1 MTPKTAPTE
10 KKRYRTTNWSDYN
23 QALIN
28 RGNLTFW
35 IDPNIKWHADP
46 NGKSGRNHTF
56 SDIAIQTCLTIK
68 VLFNLPLRQTQGFM
82 QSIITLAKLDWE
94 APNYS
99 TLSRRQ
105 QNIDIVIPHQPAPK
119 GLHLLIDSTG
129 IKIVGAGEWCYEKH
143 GEQTPRQWRKVH
155 IGIDANSQQIRA
167 VGVTTNN
174 VGDPS
179 MMDDLLQQIPDEETL
194 KSVTADGAYD
204 TKKCH
209 RSIADRKAQAI
220 IPPRSNAVICQP
232 AKHKGDSV
240 RNEAVRLCNERTTK
254 LWKKQVGYHRRS
266 LVETAM
272 FRLKRLGD
280 RLMARRFDTQVTE
293 VYIRIV
299 VLNKWTSLGMPVT
312 VAV

>member
-1 MTPKTAPTE
+1 MKPQTDYTD
-10 KKRYRTTNWSDYN
+10 KKRYRTTNWSEYN

-35 IDPNIKWHADP
+35 IDPNTKWHADP
-46 NGKSGRNHTF
+46 NGKSGRDHTF

-82 QSIITLAKLDWE
+82 QSIITLAKLDWD

-105 QNIDIVIPHQPAPK
+105 KNIDIIIPYQPTPN
-119 GLHLLIDSTG
+119 GLHLLIDATG
-129 IKIVGAGEWCYEKH
+129 IKIVGAGEWCYKKH
-143 GEQTPRQWRKVH
+143 GNQRRRQWRKVH
-155 IGIDANSQQIRA
+155 IGIDADSQQIRA
-167 VGVTTNN
+167 VSVTTSN

-179 MMDDLLQQIPDEETL
+179 MLDDLLEQIPDDNKLT
-194 KSVTADGAYD
+194 SVTADGAYD
-204 TKKCH
+204 TKDCH
-209 RSIADRKAQAI
+209 HRIANRQAQAI
-220 IPPRSNAVICQP
+220 IPPRSNAIIWQTP
-232 AKHKGDSV
+232 KHQGDRV
-240 RNEAVRLCNERTTK
+240 RNQAVRDCHHLTTS
-254 LWKKQVGYHRRS
+254 LWKQRVGYHRRS

-280 RLMARRFDTQVTE
+280 RLMARRFDCQVAE
-293 VYIRIV
+293 VHIRIA

>member
-1 MTPKTAPTE
+1 MKPKTAPTE

-35 IDPNIKWHADP
+35 IDPNTKWHADP

-129 IKIVGAGEWCYEKH
+129 LKIVGAGEWCYKKH

-209 RSIADRKAQAI
+209 HSIANREAQAI

-232 AKHKGDSV
+232 AKHKGDRV
-240 RNEAVRLCNERTTK
+240 RNEAVRLCNERTTE
-254 LWKKQVGYHRRS
+254 LWKKHVGYHRRS